1 MVEGLTMILYTL
13 VKLERGNPI
22 VTYQM
27 VSLVGKLNTIC
38 FIISGAKFNI
48 SEFYAR
54 ILGLLRQG
62 LINTS
67 QELRDQSG
75 GGFLSKRAEG

>member
-1 MVEGLTMILYTL
+1 MILHTL

-38 FIISGAKFNI
+38 FIISRAKFNI
-48 SEFYAR
+48 SEFYAS
-54 ILGLLRQG
+54 IPGLRRQG

-75 GGFLSKRAEG
+75 GGFLSKRAEW